1 MLTILLNHSI
11 SFAKIEKYQMKSLA
25 YLNKY
30 LILYK
35 WRILL
40 GVLFICLSNY
50 FGIQMPKIVK
60 NATNDFLKDIKHTTD
75 FNSIL
80 WLSLKLA
87 GMYLMFSVLKGFFLF
102 LTRQTIII
110 VSRYIEYDLKNEIYV
125 QYQRLNYAF
134 YKKNTTGDLMNRISE
149 DVSQVR
155 MYLGPGLMY
164 TINLA
169 ILSVMAIYTMLQ
181 INVSLTLIVLIPLPI
196 MSVMIYKVSSKMNAL
211 SKLVQKEQSLL
222 STIVQETF
230 SGIRVIKAYLRE
242 LEMQQKFDV
251 SSDMYKERT
260 MKQVRINALFMPTIV
275 FLIGLSTLLAI
286 YYGGLLTYSK
296 QITPGDIVAFI
307 FYINM
312 LTWPFASVG
321 WVTSI
326 IQRAA
331 ASQERIN
338 EFLNIQPAIQNPS
351 NKSFS
356 QIQNITFNH
365 VTFKYE
371 DSDVNVLEDVH
382 FSFAA
387 GEKIGIIGRTGS
399 GKSTLLNVL
408 LRQLDPTSGSVAV
421 NNENLKTINLEDY
434 RKQIGVVPQEVF
446 LFSDTIKNNIA
457 FGLTDHE
464 VTEEE
469 LIAVAKQAHVYHNI
483 MEFPNAFETVLG
495 ERGVNLSGGQ
505 KQRVSIARALI
516 RKPHMLVLDDCLSAV
531 DTETEDVILK
541 AVEDSAEDRIT
552 VIVSHRISSLR
563 FVDRI
568 YVLDKGRIVES
579 GTQEELLQKGGLFRE
594 MYEKQR
600 SDGPSSRQAQG
611 KLASGT
617 EGGGE

>member
-196 MSVMIYKVSSKMNAL
+196 MSIMIYKVSSKMNAL

-242 LEMQQKFDV
+242 LEMQQKFDT

-286 YYGGLLTYSK
+286 YYGGLLTYSN

-382 FSFAA
+382 FSFKA

-408 LRQLDPTSGSVAV
+408 LRQLDPTSGSVEV
-421 NNENLKTINLEDY
+421 NNENLKNINLEDY

-483 MEFPNAFETVLG
+483 MEFPNTFETVLG

-505 KQRVSIARALI
+505 KQRVSIVRALI

-600 SDGPSSRQAQG
+600 SD
-611 KLASGT
+611 
-617 EGGGE
+617 E

>member
-1 MLTILLNHSI
+1 LLNHSI
-11 SFAKIEKYQMKSLA
+11 SFAKIGKYQMKSLS

-35 WRILL
+35 GRILL
-40 GVLFICLSNY
+40 GILFICLSNY

-60 NATNDFLKDIKHTTD
+60 NATNDFLGEIKHSAD
-75 FNSIL
+75 FQIVL
-80 WLSLKLA
+80 ILSLKLA
-87 GMYLMFSVLKGFFLF
+87 GLYLLFSVLKGFFLF

-125 QYQRLNYAF
+125 QYQRLNYSF

-242 LEMQQKFDV
+242 LEMQQKFDT

-260 MKQVRINALFMPTIV
+260 MKQVRVNALFMPTIV

-286 YYGGLLTYSK
+286 YYGGLLTYSN
-296 QITPGDIVAFI
+296 QITPGDFVAFI

-338 EFLNIQPAIQNPS
+338 EFLNIHPAIVNPTTT
-351 NKSFS
+351 KFPKIQTIEFDQVSFS
-356 QIQNITFNH
+356 
-365 VTFKYE
+365 YE
-371 DSDVNVLEDVH
+371 NSDVKVLDDI
-382 FSFAA
+382 SFTFRA
-387 GEKIGIIGRTGS
+387 GEKIGFIGRTGS

-408 LRQLDPTSGSVAV
+408 LRQLDPISGSVLINGQA
-421 NNENLKTINLEDY
+421 LTTINLEDY

-457 FGLTDHE
+457 FGVIDHE

-469 LIAVAKQAHVYHNI
+469 LIAVSKQAHVYHNI
-483 MEFPNAFETVLG
+483 ESFPDKFETLLG

-541 AVEDSAEDRIT
+541 AVEDTSMERIT

-568 YVLDKGRIVES
+568 YVLDNGKIVEQ
-579 GTQEELLQKGGLFRE
+579 GTHEELLQRGGLFQE

-600 SDGPSSRQAQG
+600 HN
-611 KLASGT
+611 
-617 EGGGE
+617 E

>member
-242 LEMQQKFDV
+242 LEMQQKFDA
-251 SSDMYKERT
+251 SSNMYKERT

-338 EFLNIQPAIQNPS
+338 EFLNIQPSIQNPS

-382 FSFAA
+382 FSFKA
-387 GEKIGIIGRTGS
+387 GEKIGVIGRTGS

-408 LRQLDPTSGSVAV
+408 LRQLDPTSGSVEV

-483 MEFPNAFETVLG
+483 VEFPNAFETVLG

-579 GTQEELLQKGGLFRE
+579 GTQEELMQKGGLFRE

-600 SDGPSSRQAQG
+600 SD
-611 KLASGT
+611 
-617 EGGGE
+617 E